1 MAHVSELLEKDPPL
15 TLAAYLRQIRLQQTD
30 EYGNKVSLTAMHQRC
45 GLSVPVLSKLET
57 GRVVDPSGSTIKRV
71 LSGYHLSFDEF
82 ARYLPD
88 VK

>member
-1 MAHVSELLEKDPPL
+1 MANMHELKDDPPA
-15 TLAAYLRQIRLQQTD
+15 TLAGYLRQIRMNQTD
-30 EYGNKVSLTAMHQRC
+30 EEGKRISLTAMHQRC

-71 LSGYHLSFDEF
+71 LNGYRLSFDEF